1 MRVRLG
7 AMGEANLSL
16 CYDGSRNSDIDG
28 LFGKLT
34 GPSPSLVNLSLGLGW
49 LTLGQVVARAKG
61 HQQLVPVLMRD
72 GRGLGRYV
80 ESLEDLT
87 GVVDAEPRVL
97 AIGLPIAPTVD
108 VSSRAPTVDVSSCG
122 TNR

>member
-1 MRVRLG
+1 
-7 AMGEANLSL
+7 
-16 CYDGSRNSDIDG
+16 
-28 LFGKLT
+28 
-34 GPSPSLVNLSLGLGW
+34 
-49 LTLGQVVARAKG
+49 
-61 HQQLVPVLMRD
+61 MRD

-108 VSSRAPTVDVSSCG
+108 VSSCG